1 MLEWKLKQKDEE
13 VLILLRR
20 LKEMEERLDCLGR
33 NRYPTYDSIDEASTK
48 NSKKH
53 NISEF

>member
-1 MLEWKLKQKDEE
+1 MEWKLKQKDEE